1 MLTQR
6 EKERVIT
13 KHKVHKSDTGS
24 SEVQIALLSEEI
36 RRLTLHLKTHSKDH
50 SSRRGLLKMVA
61 RRKKLLD
68 FLKKDNEKRYNKVV
82 KALGL
87 S

>member
-1 MLTQR
+1 MLTPRQ
-6 EKERVIT
+6 KQNIIKKYNLHDT
-13 KHKVHKSDTGS
+13 DTGS
-24 SEVQIALLSEEI
+24 PEVQAALLSDEI
-36 RRLTLHLKTHSKDH
+36 RRLTLHLKKHPKDH

-61 RRKKLLD
+61 RRRSLLD
-68 FLKKDNEKRYNKVV
+68 YIRGKNVRRFNKLT